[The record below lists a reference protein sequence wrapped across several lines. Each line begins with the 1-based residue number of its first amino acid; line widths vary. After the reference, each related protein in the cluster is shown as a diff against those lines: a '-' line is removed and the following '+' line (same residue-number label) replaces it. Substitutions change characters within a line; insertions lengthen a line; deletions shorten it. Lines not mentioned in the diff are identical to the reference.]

1 MYIYIYI
8 ICSPHPPADLPQ
20 RWFLGTWGAPK
31 HCSPQTIPKL
41 PTCRID
47 WNRGGRSWGPHLYI
61 YIYAHRRS
69 GCMSMSVVVVI
80 ITFLSL
86 VVVAVV
92 ILVINSSI

>member
-1 MYIYIYI
+1 MYIYI

-61 YIYAHRRS
+61 YAHRRS

>member
-1 MYIYIYI
+1 MRQNTVVLKPFPNFQPVESIGTEG
-8 ICSPHPPADLPQ
+8 ADLGDP
-20 RWFLGTWGAPK
+20 
-31 HCSPQTIPKL
+31 I
-41 PTCRID
+41 
-47 WNRGGRSWGPHLYI
+47 YI